1 VIAGYNRDERSRS
14 ATIDRSSRSR
24 RLVRHAVM
32 TRNLGYW
39 ITTSIV
45 ALVLLGGGVA
55 SVAMLHDNVAGM
67 ARLGYPPYMLAI
79 LGVWKLLGGIVLLAP
94 KLPRLKEWAYAGTI
108 FDLTGA
114 VVSNAVAGM
123 GVAHV
128 ASPLVF
134 AAIALASWALRPAT
148 RRLA

>member
-1 VIAGYNRDERSRS
+1 
-14 ATIDRSSRSR
+14 
-24 RLVRHAVM
+24 M
-32 TRNLGYW
+32 TKPVAYW

-45 ALVLLGGGVA
+45 AVVLLGGGVA

-67 ARLGYPPYMLAI
+67 VRLGYPAYMLVI
-79 LGVWKLLGGIVLLAP
+79 LGVWKLLGGIVLVAP
-94 KLPRLKEWAYAGTI
+94 RLPRLKEWAYAGAI

-114 VVSNAVAGM
+114 AVSNAVSGM
-123 GVAHV
+123 GIAHV

-134 AAIALASWALRPAT
+134 AAIALVSWALRPAT